1 MSGMQHPLIGDVT
14 DKTVEEL
21 VDIISKLNRNL
32 SFASRTNNYGMYNQ
46 LQMALNTY
54 KTELDKRDKEIL
66 DDHEEDVI
74 GKIDIR

>member
-1 MSGMQHPLIGDVT
+1 MQHPLIGDVT

>member
-1 MSGMQHPLIGDVT
+1 MQHPLIGDVS
-14 DKTVEEL
+14 DKTTEEL

-32 SFASRTNNYGMYNQ
+32 SFASRTSNYGMYNQ

-66 DDHEEDVI
+66 DDHEEDLI

>member
-1 MSGMQHPLIGDVT
+1 MSGMQHPLIGDVS
-14 DKTVEEL
+14 DKTTEEL

-32 SFASRTNNYGMYNQ
+32 SFASRTSNYGMYNQ

-66 DDHEEDVI
+66 DDHEEDLI